1 MKYAIELDRV
11 VWSPGD
17 AFRLDELSL
26 RVPRGSIYGF
36 LGPNGSGKT
45 STIRLFMGM
54 AKPNS
59 GEIRVLDGSVPRDMP
74 HILARLGYVPERPH
88 VYPHLTVDEALRFHA
103 AFHRQWDPHW
113 ADQLV
118 ERLGLDPSRKIARMS
133 KGEVGKLLVSLALA
147 QRPEL
152 LVLDEPTDGLDPVV
166 RRDVMTTVLDYVS
179 ETGATV
185 FISSHL
191 VHELERICDWVGV
204 MDAGSLVAEVPMTV
218 FKNGI
223 KHLRVEPTRPDA
235 FTPTRPART
244 EPPFVVL
251 DRKPANGVSPYE
263 TWVVRGWD
271 DDHASW
277 FADGPERLRD
287 VVDLDLEEGFVE
299 LLRSQRSRAPI
310 GPFDK
315 D

>member
-1 MKYAIELDRV
+1 MNYAIELDRV

-17 AFRLDELSL
+17 AFRIDELSL

-45 STIRLFMGM
+45 STVRLFMGM
-54 AKPNS
+54 ARPHA
-59 GEIRVLDGSVPRDMP
+59 GEIRVLDGRVPRDMA
-74 HILARLGYVPERPH
+74 HILARVGYVPERPH
-88 VYPHLTVDEALRFHA
+88 VYPQLTVGEAMRFHA
-103 AFHRQWDPHW
+103 AFHRLWDPHW
-113 ADQLV
+113 ADELV
-118 ERLGLDPSRKIARMS
+118 ARLGLDPDRKIARMS

-147 QRPEL
+147 QRPDL
-152 LVLDEPTDGLDPVV
+152 LVLDDPTDGLDPVV

-204 MDAGSLVAEVPMTV
+204 MDRGSLVAELPMND

-223 KHLRVEPTRPDA
+223 KHLRVESGPEMAAPEG
-235 FTPTRPART
+235 

-251 DRKPANGVSPYE
+251 DRKPPNGVSPYE
-263 TWVVRGWD
+263 TWVVRGWTA
-271 DDHASW
+271 DHAQW
-277 FADGPERLRD
+277 FAPGGSRLRD

-299 LLRSQRSRAPI
+299 LLRSQRAHTA
-310 GPFDK
+310 FDTSGE